1 MYKVVVDQNNQ
12 SIFFLE
18 IKSKEQCDIMAHPD
32 FTKLAN
38 LMKDE
43 IDRLLFK
50 NSPVDI
56 PIYGMLVGG
65 MTYFI

>member
-1 MYKVVVDQNNQ
+1 MK
-12 SIFFLE
+12 
-18 IKSKEQCDIMAHPD
+18 IKSKEKSDILAHPD

-43 IDRLLFK
+43 VDRLLFK
-50 NSPVDI
+50 NCPIDI

-65 MTYFI
+65 MIYFI